1 MRTLESKLIGRC
13 AFDTSQGSRG
23 IGSVSNFSGQSTM
36 WSTDETSA
44 QLKTFNLCDTGPL
57 HGESAGRQ
65 TSRFSEQR
73 VSYVEGPCYIT

>member
-1 MRTLESKLIGRC
+1 MGLVVYLI
-13 AFDTSQGSRG
+13 
-23 IGSVSNFSGQSTM
+23 SVARLLCGQQM
-36 WSTDETSA
+36 K
-44 QLKTFNLCDTGPL
+44 LKTFNLCDTGPL